1 MFRGCRQESSRSP
14 SSAPPPCLCS
24 QRDRSVKVE
33 CAAPSPHAR
42 LCSVGHPVF
51 QTGAKVS
58 GAQDEKGALREQGPD
73 WVGPGAG
80 EGGTQ
85 GSCSSE
91 LAPGLGIYHDP
102 CLLPP
107 GDLSAR
113 V

>member
-1 MFRGCRQESSRSP
+1 MFRGCGQESSRSP

-33 CAAPSPHAR
+33 CATPSPHAR

-73 WVGPGAG
+73 W
-80 EGGTQ
+80 
-85 GSCSSE
+85 GSLGLE
-91 LAPGLGIYHDP
+91 KEAHRAPAPLNLHHD
-102 CLLPP
+102 
-107 GDLSAR
+107 
-113 V
+113 